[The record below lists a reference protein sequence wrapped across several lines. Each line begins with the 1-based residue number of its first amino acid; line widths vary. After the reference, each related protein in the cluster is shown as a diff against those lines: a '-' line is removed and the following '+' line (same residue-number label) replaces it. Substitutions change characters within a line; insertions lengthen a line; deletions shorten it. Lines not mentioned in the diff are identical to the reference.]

1 MKQNSRL
8 MEYIVFLVCY
18 WFCSTTTVSS
28 ILPLS
33 PIGFWYS
40 SVSPNTVYH
49 HLPKKQEGKTLL
61 LNRTILTRHYLVFFN
76 NAHIKYFWLVPKKKK
91 KNSRREKKNWKKPH
105 WQIECLVSPSNK
117 PINYILSKPDKQR
130 QLFAVISLWK
140 GQDSCS
146 PLLYVLYWECY
157 PHF

>member
-8 MEYIVFLVCY
+8 VECIVFLVCY
-18 WFCSTTTVSS
+18 WYCSTTTVSS
-28 ILPLS
+28 TLHLS
-33 PIGFWYS
+33 PTGFHNS

-61 LNRTILTRHYLVFFN
+61 NRTIDKTLSTIFQQCTYQMFLISAR
-76 NAHIKYFWLVPKKKK
+76 KKKK
-91 KNSRREKKNWKKPH
+91 KKKKIEKNPH
-105 WQIECLVSPSNK
+105 RQINCLVSPSNK

-130 QLFAVISLWK
+130 QLFAVISLWE

-146 PLLYVLYWECY
+146 PLLYVLY
-157 PHF
+157 

>member
-1 MKQNSRL
+1 MKQNSRQ
-8 MEYIVFLVCY
+8 MECTVFLVCY
-18 WFCSTTTVSS
+18 WYCSTTTASS
-28 ILPLS
+28 TLHLS
-33 PIGFWYS
+33 PTGFGNS

-49 HLPKKQEGKTLL
+49 QLPKKQEGKTW

-76 NAHIKYFWLVPKKKK
+76 NAHIKRFWLVQKK
-91 KNSRREKKNWKKPH
+91 SRRREKIEKNPH
-105 WQIECLVSPSNK
+105 RQINCLVSPSNK

-130 QLFAVISLWK
+130 QLFAVISLWE

>member
-1 MKQNSRL
+1 MHCLS
-8 MEYIVFLVCY
+8 CY
-18 WFCSTTTVSS
+18 WYCSTTAVSS
-28 ILPLS
+28 TLYLS
-33 PIGFWYS
+33 PTGFHHS

-61 LNRTILTRHYLVFFN
+61 SRIILTRRYLIFFN
-76 NAHIKYFWLVPKKKK
+76 NAHIKYFWLVQKK
-91 KNSRREKKNWKKPH
+91 SRREKKQKKST
-105 WQIECLVSPSNK
+105 QIKCLVSPSNK
-117 PINYILSKPDKQR
+117 PINHILSKPDKQR

-146 PLLYVLYWECY
+146 PLHYVLYWECY